1 LLILEQYASDPV
13 FFPVDRGNLTAL
25 SSRWIIQTV
34 DNALVGRYSK
44 PEESDKTLWKHRA
57 CVLRDLLVIVF
68 LCEMKLYHTIIG
80 LTLIVAISVG
90 CQKKEEKVQT
100 VSEQAPAANDLPT
113 MPITF
118 LDGTTVQAKSLTGSS
133 ILILFQPDCD
143 HCQREA
149 QEFQKNL
156 SAFNNYTLYFI
167 SSVGIP
173 ETEAFAKQ
181 YGLDGQANVK
191 FGITAVEN
199 VLNNFGAIS
208 APSMYIYNGSGKLV
222 KKFNGETDIQQILEA
237 I

>member
-1 LLILEQYASDPV
+1 
-13 FFPVDRGNLTAL
+13 
-25 SSRWIIQTV
+25 
-34 DNALVGRYSK
+34 
-44 PEESDKTLWKHRA
+44 
-57 CVLRDLLVIVF
+57 
-68 LCEMKLYHTIIG
+68 MKLYHTLIS
-80 LTLIVAISVG
+80 LMLIVAIGVG
-90 CQKKEEKVQT
+90 CQKKEEKVETTSPVQ
-100 VSEQAPAANDLPT
+100 SANDLPT

-118 LDGTTVQAKSLTGSS
+118 LDGTTVQAKSLTGSL

-156 SAFNNYTLYFI
+156 AAFNNYTLYFV

-181 YGLDGQANVK
+181 YGLSGHANVK
-191 FGITAVEN
+191 FGVTAVEN

-208 APSMYIYNGSGKLV
+208 APSMYIYDGGGKLV

>member
-1 LLILEQYASDPV
+1 M
-13 FFPVDRGNLTAL
+13 
-25 SSRWIIQTV
+25 
-34 DNALVGRYSK
+34 VGRRSE
-44 PEESDKTLWKHRA
+44 PEESDKTLWHH
-57 CVLRDLLVIVF
+57 CSCELRDLLVIVF
-68 LCEMKLYHTIIG
+68 LCGMKSYHTLIG
-80 LTLIVAISVG
+80 LMLIVGISVG
-90 CQKKEEKVQT
+90 CQKKEEKVET
-100 VSEQAPAANDLPT
+100 TPAPVQAANDLPT

-118 LDGTTVQAKSLTGSS
+118 LDGTTVQAKSLTGSL
-133 ILILFQPDCD
+133 ILILFQPECD

-156 SAFNNYTLYFI
+156 GAFNNYTLYFV

-181 YGLDGQANVK
+181 YGLSGHANVK
-191 FGITAVEN
+191 FGVTAVEN

>member
-1 LLILEQYASDPV
+1 M
-13 FFPVDRGNLTAL
+13 
-25 SSRWIIQTV
+25 
-34 DNALVGRYSK
+34 VGRRSE
-44 PEESDKTLWKHRA
+44 PEESDKTLWEHRP

-68 LCEMKLYHTIIG
+68 LCRMKLYHTIIG
-80 LTLIVAISVG
+80 LMLIVAIGVG
-90 CQKKEEKVQT
+90 CQKKEEKVET
-100 VSEQAPAANDLPT
+100 TPAPVQADNDLPT

-118 LDGTTVQAKSLTGSS
+118 LDGTTVQTKSLTGSF

-156 SAFNNYTLYFI
+156 AAFDNYTLYFV

-181 YGLDGQANVK
+181 YELSGYSNVK
-191 FGITAVEN
+191 FGVTAVEN